1 MKNTKKKTFVIA
13 ILCIALVLMGTG
25 YAILSTSLNISGTN
39 TVSGKWDIHIESINA
54 TSVGGTAVEV
64 ITNSVVSKIIG
75 DDKLSA
81 EFSADLFG
89 NNDYV
94 EYTVIIKNAGNIPAK
109 LSDIATSVTNS
120 SEFIKFT
127 NTAVKDKTL
136 APEAT
141 DSFTVK
147 IAVNNPNNAELV
159 DVTDATYKIDLT
171 YIQNVS

>member
-1 MKNTKKKTFVIA
+1 MKPNSIPVVIEYEN
-13 ILCIALVLMGTG
+13 G
-25 YAILSTSLNISGTN
+25 
-39 TVSGKWDIHIESINA
+39 
-54 TSVGGTAVEV
+54 
-64 ITNSVVSKIIG
+64 III
-75 DDKLSA
+75 
-81 EFSADLFG
+81 
-89 NNDYV
+89 
-94 EYTVIIKNAGNIPAK
+94 IIKNAGNIPAK

>member
-54 TSVGGTAVEV
+54 TSVGGTAVAKNV
-64 ITNSVVSKIIG
+64 II
-75 DDKLSA
+75 
-81 EFSADLFG
+81 SADLFG

>member
-54 TSVGGTAVEV
+54 TSVGGTAVAKDV
-64 ITNSVVSKIIG
+64 IIG

-147 IAVNNPNNAELV
+147 IAVNNPNNTELV